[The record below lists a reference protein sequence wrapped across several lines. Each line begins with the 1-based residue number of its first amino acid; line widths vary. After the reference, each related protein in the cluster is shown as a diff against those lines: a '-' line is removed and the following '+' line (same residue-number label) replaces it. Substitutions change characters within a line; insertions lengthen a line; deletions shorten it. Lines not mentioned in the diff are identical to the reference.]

1 MSFFID
7 HPRARWILPVAAV
20 GVIGAT
26 ALTVNQSANA
36 DSGLPPRTASQLLA
50 DVRAADV
57 SSLSGTVVQTSDLGL
72 PEIPG
77 LGGSVGGGS
86 SSSSLTSLISGTHT
100 WRVWLDGPTR
110 QRLALI
116 GSNGESDVIRNG
128 SDVWLWS
135 SADKSAVHHTLT
147 SDQVRAGGAGHLPGG
162 LPGGIPSSTPSG
174 MPGGTATGTPGPL
187 PSGAP
192 RTPDEAAAAALA
204 LMGQDTAITTS
215 GAASVAGRSAYELVL
230 TPKDKTTLVGSVRI
244 AIDSEVH
251 VPLRVQVY
259 STKRTNPAFEVG
271 FTAVD
276 FAKPDARQFA
286 FTPPAGTKVTESD
299 KLGALGGGASARPA
313 APTSP
318 AKPSLPA
325 TGQGAPKIV
334 GTGWSTVVVAPF
346 SLPAAPKA
354 SNGSSGSSGSAS
366 DSAAQLNGI
375 LKALPTTSGSWG
387 SGHVLEGTLFSVVLT
402 TDGRVAVGAVPPAQ
416 LYSAL
421 AAK

>member
-1 MSFFID
+1 MSFFSE
-7 HPRARWILPVAAV
+7 HPKTRWILPVAAV

-26 ALTVNQSANA
+26 AITVNQTANA
-36 DSGLPPRTASQLLA
+36 GTGLPPRTAAQLLA
-50 DVRAADV
+50 DVRSADV

-77 LGGSVGGGS
+77 LGSSGGPGSA
-86 SSSSLTSLISGTHT
+86 SSSLTSLISGTHT

-116 GSNGESDVIRNG
+116 GSNGESDVIHNG
-128 SDVWLWS
+128 KDVWLWS
-135 SADKSAVHHTLT
+135 SADRTAVHHELST
-147 SDQVRAGGAGHLPGG
+147 DQLRAGADGTHVPSG
-162 LPGGIPSSTPSG
+162 LPSGVPST
-174 MPGGTATGTPGPL
+174 L

-192 RTPDEAAAAALA
+192 RTPDEAASAALA
-204 LMGQDTAITTS
+204 LMGKDTTVTTS
-215 GAASVAGRSAYELVL
+215 GAASVAGRSVYELVL

-244 AIDSEVH
+244 AIDSQEH

-259 STKRTNPAFEVG
+259 STKLTNPAFEVG

-299 KLGALGGGASARPA
+299 ELT
-313 APTSP
+313 APKGDSRTNP
-318 AKPSLPA
+318 TPLKPSADALA
-325 TGQGAPKIV
+325 TMQGAPTIV
-334 GTGWSTVVVAPF
+334 GSGWSTVLVAPF
-346 SLPAAPKA
+346 SLPAAQQDA
-354 SNGSSGSSGSAS
+354 SGSAA
-366 DSAAQLNGI
+366 DSAAQLSGI
-375 LKALPTTSGSWG
+375 LKALPTTSGAWG
-387 SGHVLEGTLFSVVLT
+387 SGHVLQGTLFSLVLT
-402 TDGRVAVGAVPPAQ
+402 DDGRLAIGAVAPDQ

>member
-50 DVRAADV
+50 DVRSSDV

-72 PEIPG
+72 PELPG

-128 SDVWLWS
+128 SDVWMWS

-162 LPGGIPSSTPSG
+162 LAGSAPSGTPSG
-174 MPGGTATGTPGPL
+174 MPGGTATGMPGTL
-187 PSGAP
+187 PPGAP

-204 LMGQDTAITTS
+204 LMGQDTAVTTS

-286 FTPPAGTKVTESD
+286 FTPPAGTTVTESG
-299 KLGALGGGASARPA
+299 KLGTKGGSPSPT

-318 AKPSLPA
+318 TKPALPS

-346 SLPAAPKA
+346 SLPTAPNA
-354 SNGSSGSSGSAS
+354 SSGTSGSGS
-366 DSAAQLNGI
+366 ESAAQLNGI
-375 LKALPTTSGSWG
+375 LKALPTTSGTWG